1 MPPTLRLCAHAR
13 KHHCANARILAM
25 IAVVASEDADTSR
38 VNWSIRLVDAEA
50 EQWDDLLISLRKKT
64 GRRTLSKADIMR
76 ALVTLAAAESPVQ
89 AALVDALTGVPGQ
102 AAAPSSGH

>member
-1 MPPTLRLCAHAR
+1 
-13 KHHCANARILAM
+13 M